1 MVIKKLGEKVWTLL
15 LEKANI
21 THDFIETQNY
31 PDEHIYTILE
41 AGAKVLLAPSLLKSC
56 GLIAV

>member
-41 AGAKVLLAPSLLKSC
+41 AGAKVPMAPSGLKGC
-56 GLIAV
+56 GLMAV